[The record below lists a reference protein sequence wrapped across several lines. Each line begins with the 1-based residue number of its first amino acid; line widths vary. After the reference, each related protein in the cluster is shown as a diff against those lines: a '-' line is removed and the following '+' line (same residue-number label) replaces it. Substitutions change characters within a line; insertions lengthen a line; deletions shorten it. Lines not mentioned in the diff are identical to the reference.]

1 MKQITINGFHRENKP
16 SRIPIRGER
25 READEKE
32 GDKSSSNVLR
42 SILKDTSKGIGQH
55 TSRNKSVE
63 IISDKMEVINSSEP
77 GELLEIGDLPQTTD
91 VGAHQVERAEEDNTD
106 SDSEDT
112 LSTISSPSNYFSG
125 PASSVLLAHSKVSPQ
140 RGGTRTLVSDLN
152 PTAPLHSLTGVK
164 MADSGYYDASISK
177 SEVRTPLHYLSML
190 HVCLLL

>member
-1 MKQITINGFHRENKP
+1 MKQITINGFHRENKL

-32 GDKSSSNVLR
+32 GGKNSSNVLR
-42 SILKDTSKGIGQH
+42 SILKDTSKGIGPQ

-63 IISDKMEVINSSEP
+63 IVTDKMEVENSSEP
-77 GELLEIGDLPQTTD
+77 GEVLEIGDLPKTTD
-91 VGAHQVERAEEDNTD
+91 VGAHQMERAEENNTD

-140 RGGTRTLVSDLN
+140 RGGMTTLVSDLN
-152 PTAPLHSLTGVK
+152 PTGPLQSLTGIK
-164 MADSGYYDASISK
+164 MADSGYYDANISK
-177 SEVRTPLHYLSML
+177 SEVRTPPH
-190 HVCLLL
+190 